1 MIGSTALKEQ
11 LMWITLVKLQI
22 PTGFFVK
29 EVIDSANSLHRNVIL
44 HSIYVLGL
52 VIFSIIITVAWFPL
66 VYETAFSDPLASY
79 LINLP
84 LDIFVLWVT
93 LYPDEVLVNS
103 LLNNFFVQL
112 IVYFISGLQILA
124 LIVGL

>member
-1 MIGSTALKEQ
+1 MLASSGLKEQ

-22 PTGFFVK
+22 PTGFFIK
-29 EVIDSANSLHRNVIL
+29 EVVDSAHLLNRNVFL
-44 HSIYVLGL
+44 QMIYTFGL

-79 LINLP
+79 LINFP

-93 LYPDEVLVNS
+93 LYPD
-103 LLNNFFVQL
+103 
-112 IVYFISGLQILA
+112 
-124 LIVGL
+124 